1 VSLYANPYP
10 VEEWPKYEHIPVEM
24 RMALSSFVT
33 RMKTRILAWPQ
44 RWPDDLDRQVEVITA
59 TMADAG
65 EAEWAEFALVERFFS
80 NSTPPSPVWEELP
93 DDAPFEDRAIRLAI
107 CLGEA
112 IQNGLAREDALL
124 EEVRDTG
131 IEAMVRIA
139 EKIKAWAPY
148 WPNGLEAQTTMI
160 LELLTSAD
168 QETLNSFLMV
178 EKLFDVTNNPKLI
191 HLGEG
196 HTRRDRARRMAACMQ
211 WERDKAQAIERD
223 EQGHSDWL
231 NKDRNIV
238 TRPDSNFRRLM
249 KSDQA
254 NLIRATGPDYTCP
267 RCQHRV
273 PTDERP
279 GEYEGAWSRTDH
291 RTEICSSCGNAES
304 WEEMAGQLV
313 AQEEWPVEHQQTDP
327 GTVKGFSDAWEDYRG
342 SNRRSLAPA
351 PLPREVPD
359 LRLHLLEKWISG
371 GPFEKTFQ
379 MRVNNPA
386 YAAGNAESE
395 RFTLRQASLWWFSE
409 EMINITISA
418 ARKIPAD
425 VRAEE
430 IRLPADQ
437 ACGLV
442 VLGKPW
448 IGTDSM
454 DPGQE
459 IRVDAFTW
467 SPTMIDGNQCL
478 SLSMYRYFD
487 FAGGLS
493 SFDLKEAVATGA
505 IWEAS
510 EDTVGNG
517 PPNTRSAR
525 LRGGSWIYQ
534 GRSDWPLK
542 ETLEGFEIIAGEIP
556 GNGENYAESQ
566 LASIIEDRR
575 FFAAFAFL
583 IDAKLSETEM
593 VWAARATRKRS
604 ERAGVDSK
612 KEPSHVRLIKL
623 RQVRRKH
630 DETDESYEKR
640 KREYSHRWIV
650 NGHVAWRRCGPKGVN
665 RRRVYIAPYM
675 KGPEDKELIIK
686 EDVRVWTR

>member
-1 VSLYANPYP
+1 MTVNPYP
-10 VEEWPKYEHIPVEM
+10 VEQWPKYDHIPVEM
-24 RMALSSFVT
+24 RVALSNFVT
-33 RMKTRILAWPQ
+33 RMKTRTSVWPQ

-93 DDAPFEDRAIRLAI
+93 DDAPFEDRAIRLAL

-112 IQNGLAREDALL
+112 IQNGLEREDALL

-131 IEAMVRIA
+131 VEALTSIA
-139 EKIKAWAPY
+139 EKLKAWGKY
-148 WPNGLEAQTTMI
+148 WPDNLEAQATMI

-168 QETLNSFLMV
+168 QETLDEFLLV

-191 HLGEG
+191 HLGDG

-211 WERDKAQAIERD
+211 WERDKAQALQRD
-223 EQGHSDWL
+223 EEGYEEWI
-231 NKDRNIV
+231 NEDRNIV
-238 TRPDSNFRRLM
+238 TRSNSNYRRLM

-267 RCQHRV
+267 RCRHHV

-291 RTEICSSCGNAES
+291 CTEVCSSCGNAES
-304 WEEMAGQLV
+304 WEEMAGQLTP
-313 AQEEWPVEHQQTDP
+313 QEEWPVEQMNAP
-327 GTVKGFSDAWEDYRG
+327 TVQGFNDAWEEYRG
-342 SNRRSLAPA
+342 SNRRSMAPV

-359 LRLHLLEKWISG
+359 LRLHLLEKWIPG
-371 GPFEKTFQ
+371 GMFEKTFM
-379 MRVNNPA
+379 MRVANQE
-386 YAAGNAESE
+386 YALRNTESE
-395 RFTLRQASLWWFSE
+395 RFTLRNASLWWFST
-409 EMINITISA
+409 EMIDITMAA
-418 ARKIPAD
+418 ARTMPGDI
-425 VRAEE
+425 RAEE
-430 IRLPADQ
+430 IRFPADQ
-437 ACGLV
+437 LYGLA
-442 VLGKPW
+442 VLAKPW
-448 IGTDSM
+448 QGLDAM
-454 DPGQE
+454 DPTQKVE
-459 IRVDAFTW
+459 VDALTW
-467 SPTMIDGNQCL
+467 CPTEIDGNKCL

-493 SFDLKEAVATGA
+493 RRDLGEAVATGA

-510 EDTVGNG
+510 QDSVGNG
-517 PPNTRSAR
+517 PGDTRSIR
-525 LRGGSWIYQ
+525 LRGGAWVYQ
-534 GRSDWPLK
+534 GRSDWPMK
-542 ETLEGFEIIAGEIP
+542 ETLEGFEIIQGEIP
-556 GNGENYAESQ
+556 GTGHHYAESQ

-575 FFAAFAFL
+575 FFAAFAHL
-583 IDAKLSETEM
+583 IDHKLSETEM
-593 VWAARATRKRS
+593 VWAPRSTRKRA

-623 RQVRRKH
+623 RMVRKKH
-630 DETDESYEKR
+630 DETEDDFEKR

-650 NGHVAWRRCGPKGVN
+650 NVHWAWRRCGPKGVN
-665 RRRVYIAPYM
+665 RRRVYIAPYP

-686 EDVRVWTR
+686 DDVRVWTR